1 MNGLCIFV
9 LGFNWIA
16 IGGIDDLLS
25 LKFHEDWLE
34 GGEKFL
40 VNLGEL
46 YILRERVHLN

>member
-1 MNGLCIFV
+1 MYIFV

-16 IGGIDDLLS
+16 IGGRDDLLS